1 MIDLKKGLGIKLAAF
16 IIFHGLVALLLCIP
30 GLEADSFL
38 AFLKEGKIPLGS
50 TAAIGVLSATVPRLL
65 PDHVKASLVFLRI
78 ADPLPGC
85 RAFSEHMA
93 TDPRIDTAAL
103 KRQVG
108 VPLPSNPREQ
118 NALWYKLYKSV
129 SEHKSVQDAHR
140 SYLALRDLSVACA
153 VMVVPLSIVVLLT
166 TTFAISGVLFALAVL
181 GEFWLLRTAASNVGI
196 RFVTNVLADVA
207 AGSNE

>member
-1 MIDLKKGLGIKLAAF
+1 MTDLKKGLGFKLAAF

-65 PDHVKASLVFLRI
+65 PDHLKASLVFLRI

-85 RAFSEHMA
+85 RAFSEHMG

-103 KRQVG
+103 ERQVG
-108 VPLPSNPREQ
+108 MPLPSNPREQ

-140 SYLALRDLSVACA
+140 SYLALRDLSAACA
-153 VMVVPLSIVVLLT
+153 VMVGPLSVVVLLT
-166 TTFAISGVLFALAVL
+166 TSFATSGILFVLAVL

-207 AGSNE
+207 TGSNE